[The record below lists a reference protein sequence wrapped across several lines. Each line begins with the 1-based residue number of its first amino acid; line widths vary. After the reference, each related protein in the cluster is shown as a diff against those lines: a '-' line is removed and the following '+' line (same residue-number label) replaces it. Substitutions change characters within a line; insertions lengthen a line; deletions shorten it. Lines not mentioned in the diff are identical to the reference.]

1 MFAYQDYWHY
11 EIKVRNICPN
21 CMIEERRGK
30 TRECVVWTAIFLLSL
45 QIYGSILTKT
55 GFFWESYFVLY
66 LLQTANNIERFLSLQ
81 VNGQQCEETT
91 KNHCYHLPQQY
102 AHKWVSLCESN
113 KMKGP
118 LLGWDLGHW
127 KTLISSEKT
136 RKSYVCVLFILFY
149 IKTWFSRQH
158 ENSFCFMFHFSF
170 TYEYIYIYIYI
181 YKYVQLKN

>member
-1 MFAYQDYWHY
+1 
-11 EIKVRNICPN
+11 
-21 CMIEERRGK
+21 MIEERRGK

-118 LLGWDLGHW
+118 LIGF
-127 KTLISSEKT
+127 EKI
-136 RKSYVCVLFILFY
+136 RQSYMCINFILFDSNFVHCCLELRWLNIAIDHLFLVVKMYMY
-149 IKTWFSRQH
+149 IICLLSG
-158 ENSFCFMFHFSF
+158 
-170 TYEYIYIYIYI
+170 
-181 YKYVQLKN
+181 LK